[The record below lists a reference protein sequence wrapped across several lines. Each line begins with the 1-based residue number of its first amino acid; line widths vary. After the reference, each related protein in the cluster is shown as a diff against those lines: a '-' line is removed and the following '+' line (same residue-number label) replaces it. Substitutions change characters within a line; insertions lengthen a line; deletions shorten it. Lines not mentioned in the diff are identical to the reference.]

1 MQARVFPL
9 LQFEGA
15 VGLEDGLEFSVQ
27 TEVSKIVWT
36 WIRRIGLINVIHIC
50 KMEVEVY
57 MVV

>member
-36 WIRRIGLINVIHIC
+36 WIRWIRLINVIHFC
-50 KMEVEVY
+50 KIEVEVY